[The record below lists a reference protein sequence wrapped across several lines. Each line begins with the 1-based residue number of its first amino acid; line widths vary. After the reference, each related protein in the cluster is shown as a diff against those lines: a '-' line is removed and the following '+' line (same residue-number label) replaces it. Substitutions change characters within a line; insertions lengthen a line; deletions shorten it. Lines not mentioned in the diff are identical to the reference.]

1 MGVYLIFYLKISGLT
16 EVFGNS
22 ITNTKPNAQ
31 FVLLFSIFAEMFTS
45 TIEEWIYKKIRK
57 ILALDKDN
65 QNENSKYNIEASD
78 FYKLGLNE
86 DLIYRLYYEANIA
99 NTLSLANSDAKNIS
113 DKLKLDTRKKKFNIM

>member
-1 MGVYLIFYLKISGLT
+1 
-16 EVFGNS
+16 
-22 ITNTKPNAQ
+22 
-31 FVLLFSIFAEMFTS
+31 MFTS